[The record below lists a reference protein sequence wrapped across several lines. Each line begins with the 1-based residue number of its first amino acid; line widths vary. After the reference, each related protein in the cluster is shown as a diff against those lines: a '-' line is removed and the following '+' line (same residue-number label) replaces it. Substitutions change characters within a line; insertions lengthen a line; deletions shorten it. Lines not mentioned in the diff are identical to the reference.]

1 MNNWFKITLL
11 AALAVPL
18 GCSEMEVD
26 EAPLKAVSF
35 AVGTYSPQTRA
46 DGDPVSV
53 IDQDGITAFTS
64 RGFLHS
70 EGFIGTAQEFGDF
83 FGEEG
88 QKISWHADTKEW
100 LPPHDYYWPKGQ
112 KSYIDFI
119 SWYGGSPEITYAKNA
134 SSNKFE
140 ATFAWNNVQVAA
152 TDNLMWADLAWRYKA
167 NVNPATYGKNEVAEG
182 VPTLFHH
189 ALSQVRFV
197 GKVSKSSETVN
208 GKTVKW
214 TVNVKE
220 FSISDVAN
228 KGTFS
233 LTNVDPGGNEPKTQA
248 WTVKDWTNLDGEA
261 TITPSAT
268 YPITLTETE
277 TEKEIVGW
285 QSVIPQSTDAVKM
298 TIKFS
303 VVTEYEGAGGKKVE
317 EEVTASSVLL
327 NKFKTGT
334 GDNDYIK
341 NWERN
346 KRYTY
351 TIIIEPDTGI
361 IKLIPVEK
369 DWIDAGIIDITVE

>member
-1 MNNWFKITLL
+1 MKNWFKITML
-11 AALAVPL
+11 AALAAPL
-18 GCSEMEVD
+18 ACSEVEVD

-35 AVGTYSPQTRA
+35 NVGTYSPQTRA
-46 DGDPVSV
+46 EGDPVSV
-53 IDQDGITAFTS
+53 IDQDGIKEFSCRAYLHAQ
-64 RGFLHS
+64 GFA
-70 EGFIGTAQEFGDF
+70 GTAQESSDF
-83 FGEEG
+83 FGPAPTT
-88 QKISWHADTKEW
+88 ISWNSDTKEW

-112 KSYIDFI
+112 DSYIDFI
-119 SWYGGSPEITYAKNA
+119 SWYGVLPAITYAKNA
-134 SSNKFE
+134 SSSKFE

-167 NVNPATYGKNEVAEG
+167 NVNPATYGKNDVKEG

-189 ALSQVRFV
+189 ALSQVCFV

-220 FSISDVAN
+220 FSISNVAN

-233 LTNVDPGGNEPKTQA
+233 LSNADPGENKTQA
-248 WTVKDWTNLDGEA
+248 WTVVNDWTNPAGET

-268 YPITLTETE
+268 YPIALDG

-285 QSVIPQSTDAVKM
+285 QSVIPQSTASVTM

-303 VVTEYEGAGGKKVE
+303 VVTEYVGEGGKTVE

-334 GDNDYIK
+334 GENDYIK
-341 NWERN
+341 KWERN

-351 TIIIEPDTGI
+351 TIIVDPDTGV
-361 IKLIPVEK
+361 IKLIPVET
-369 DWIDAGIIDITVE
+369 DWVDAGSFDLTV

>member
-53 IDQDGITAFTS
+53 IDQDGIEEFSCRAYLHAQ
-64 RGFLHS
+64 GFA
-70 EGFIGTAQEFGDF
+70 GTAQEFSNF
-83 FGEEG
+83 FSPDPTT
-88 QKISWHADTKEW
+88 ISWNSDTKEW

-112 KSYIDFI
+112 ESYIDFI
-119 SWYGGSPEITYAKNA
+119 SWYGGSPAITYAKNA
-134 SSNKFE
+134 SSSKFE

-152 TDNLMWADLAWRYKA
+152 TDNLLWADLAWRYKA

-189 ALSQVRFV
+189 ALSHVRFV

-233 LTNVDPGGNEPKTQA
+233 LTNVDPGSTTTRA
-248 WTVKDWTNLDGEA
+248 WTVVKDWTDLDGEA

-268 YPITLTETE
+268 YPIALDG

-303 VVTEYEGAGGKKVE
+303 VVTEYEGEGGKKVE

-341 NWERN
+341 KWERN

-351 TIIIEPDTGI
+351 TIIIEPDTGT

-369 DWIDAGIIDITVE
+369 NWIDAGIIDITVE

>member
-53 IDQDGITAFTS
+53 IDQDGIKAFSS
-64 RGFLHS
+64 RGFLHAQ
-70 EGFIGTAQEFGDF
+70 GFAGTAQESTDF
-83 FGEEG
+83 FSPATTT
-88 QKISWHADTKEW
+88 ISWHAGEW

-119 SWYGGSPEITYAKNA
+119 SWYGGSPAITYAKNA
-134 SSNKFE
+134 SSSKFE

-197 GKVSKSSETVN
+197 GKVFKSSETVN

-233 LTNVDPGGNEPKTQA
+233 LTNVDPGSNTTQA
-248 WTVKDWTNLDGEA
+248 WTVVNDWTDLDGEA

-268 YPITLTETE
+268 YPIAIDG

-285 QSVIPQSTDAVKM
+285 QSVIPQITDAVKM

-369 DWIDAGIIDITVE
+369 DWIDAGIIDLTVE

>member
-53 IDQDGITAFTS
+53 IDQDGIRAFSS

-83 FGEEG
+83 FGADG
-88 QKISWHADTKEW
+88 QIISWHADTKEW

-119 SWYGGSPEITYAKNA
+119 SWYGGSPAITYAKNA
-134 SSNKFE
+134 SSSKFE
-140 ATFAWNNVQVAA
+140 ATFAWNDVQVAA
-152 TDNLMWADLAWRYKA
+152 TDKLMWADLAWRYKA

-197 GKVSKSSETVN
+197 GKVSKSSETVK

-228 KGTFS
+228 KGTLS
-233 LTNVDPGGNEPKTQA
+233 LTNVDPGSNEPKTQA
-248 WTVKDWTNLDGEA
+248 WTVVNDWTNLDGEA

-268 YPITLTETE
+268 YPIALDG

-303 VVTEYEGAGGKKVE
+303 VVTEYEGEGGKKVE

-341 NWERN
+341 KWERN

>member
-53 IDQDGITAFTS
+53 IDQDGIRAFSS

-83 FGEEG
+83 FGEDG
-88 QKISWHADTKEW
+88 QIISWHADTKEW

-112 KSYIDFI
+112 ESYIDFI
-119 SWYGGSPEITYAKNA
+119 SWYGGSPAITYAKNA
-134 SSNKFE
+134 SSSKFE

-152 TDNLMWADLAWRYKA
+152 TDNLLWADLAWRYKA
-167 NVNPATYGKNEVAEG
+167 NVNPATYKPISGVNDG

-189 ALSQVRFV
+189 ALSQVCFV

-220 FSISDVAN
+220 FSISNVAN
-228 KGTFS
+228 KGSFS
-233 LTNVDPGGNEPKTQA
+233 LSNVDPGENKTQA
-248 WTVKDWTNLDGEA
+248 WTVVNDWTNPAGEA

-268 YPITLTETE
+268 YPISLDG

-285 QSVIPQSTDAVKM
+285 QSVIPQSTAAVTM

-303 VVTEYEGAGGKKVE
+303 VVTEYVGEGGKKVE
-317 EEVTASSVLL
+317 EDVTASSVLL